1 MDLEDSNNSKKPK
14 NSNGRKTYFR
24 IKSAGNARPE
34 KMPSKYR
41 PTQRGFVP
49 RTINQY
55 SKKQQ

>member
-1 MDLEDSNNSKKPK
+1 MNKKKKQKKQQAMDLEDQNNSKKPK

-41 PTQRGFVP
+41 PT
-49 RTINQY
+49 
-55 SKKQQ
+55 